1 MQKNAKRTDKV
12 FRKRTLGPLTPGIL
26 GPSSPTKVEK
36 TLIKKP
42 YHKKGVIEMSNEE
55 KIRILVVDD
64 EESLLAV
71 LSQVLSKNGYDVT
84 AAASGEEAWE
94 IFQTNP
100 FPLVIADIVMKEMT
114 GIELLQK
121 IKEMCPETQVIIIT
135 SYASLDTAVNA
146 LRSGA
151 YDYLFKPFEDLEI
164 ISAVTGRAVEKM
176 KLISENRQLIE
187 KLNKKGDELE
197 HRVEERTQE
206 LDQTNAQLKR
216 EIEEHKRTAE
226 DLKQAK
232 EAAVS
237 ASRAKSEFL
246 ANMSHEFRTPLNHII
261 GFTEL
266 VADRKFGELNKE
278 QENYLKNALISSRH
292 LLAMVNDILDLSKV
306 ETGKMALEPSEVNM
320 KVLFQNCLSMF
331 KEKVKTQNIVLSSDM
346 KTVPQTIIAD
356 ERKMRQIIYNLLSNA
371 VKFTPDNGM
380 VSLNA
385 CKVACKIRPGLRQ
398 SDPHY
403 LQIVEKCENHGTD
416 SNNDHDNC
424 LEVSITDS
432 GIGIKGE
439 DLKRIFNRFEQID
452 GSINRKYAGTGL
464 GLSLTKALV
473 EMHGGK
479 IWAESK
485 GQDQGSTFRFIIPI

>member
-1 MQKNAKRTDKV
+1 
-12 FRKRTLGPLTPGIL
+12 
-26 GPSSPTKVEK
+26 
-36 TLIKKP
+36 
-42 YHKKGVIEMSNEE
+42 MSNEE
-55 KIRILVVDD
+55 KIRVLVVDD

-71 LSQVLSKNGYDVT
+71 LSQVLSKSGYEVT

-94 IFQTNP
+94 IFKTDP
-100 FPLVIADIVMKEMT
+100 FPLVITDIVMKEMT
-114 GIELLQK
+114 GIELLKK
-121 IKEMCPETQVIIIT
+121 IKEMCPDTQVIIIT

-151 YDYLFKPFEDLEI
+151 YDYLFKPFEDLDM
-164 ISAVTGRAVEKM
+164 ISTVTGRAVEKM

-187 KLNKKGDELE
+187 KLNRKGDELE
-197 HRVEERTQE
+197 HRVEERTSE
-206 LDQTNAQLKR
+206 LDLTNEQLKS

-226 DLKQAK
+226 ELKQAK
-232 EAAVS
+232 EAADS
-237 ASRAKSEFL
+237 ANRAKSEFL

-266 VADRKFGELNKE
+266 VADRKFGELNTE
-278 QENYLKNALISSRH
+278 QENYLKNALVSSRH

-306 ETGKMALEPSEVNM
+306 ETGKIALEPSEVDM

-331 KEKVKTQNIVLSSDM
+331 KEKAKNHNIVLSSDM
-346 KTVPQTIIAD
+346 QGAPDTIIAD

-371 VKFTPDNGM
+371 VKFTPDNGR
-380 VSLNA
+380 VNLNA
-385 CKVACKIRPGLRQ
+385 RKIACKIRPGLRQ
-398 SDPHY
+398 ADPQY
-403 LQIVEKCENHGTD
+403 LHIVEKFENHGTD
-416 SNNDHDNC
+416 SINDHEDC
-424 LEVSITDS
+424 LEVGITDS

-439 DLKRIFNRFEQID
+439 DLKRVFNRFEQID

-473 EMHGGK
+473 EIHGGK

-485 GQDQGSTFRFIIPI
+485 GKDQGSTFRFIIPI